1 MFILGGQITSGMM
14 PGLINTCFAAG
25 PQFLMFVFILFGVKP
40 KFNSSRKQFIESV
53 YSNAGLKACSNVV
66 DSNEIKDKLTIKKY
80 PLVFA
85 LYF

>member
-1 MFILGGQITSGMM
+1 M

-66 DSNEIKDKLTIKKY
+66 DSNEIKDKLTIKNILSYLPFILRDFIVVNNKI
-80 PLVFA
+80 
-85 LYF
+85 

>member
-1 MFILGGQITSGMM
+1 M

-25 PQFLMFVFILFGVKP
+25 PQFLMFVFILFGIKP

-66 DSNEIKDKLTIKKY
+66 DSNEIKDKLTIKNILSYLPFIFEDFTVVNNKI
-80 PLVFA
+80 
-85 LYF
+85 